1 MMTFA
6 QYLLSK
12 VAEEAVE
19 FTKEVLKGQQQG
31 LYSNHRG
38 RRNIDYI
45 RDEFIDMY
53 ARASVLEKCSEFD
66 GGELSKFQLL
76 PVRLDMTES
85 NMLDVDASIAKM
97 CYYTLMAVRNGHV
110 VLTADEL
117 TFVTEQAEIHK
128 EILAINALGK

>member
-1 MMTFA
+1 MMTFV

-31 LYSNHRG
+31 LFSDHRG

-53 ARASVLEKCSEFD
+53 ARASVLEKCSELD
-66 GGELSKFQLL
+66 GGELCKFELL

-85 NMLDVDASIAKM
+85 NMLDVDRSIAKM
-97 CYYTLMAVRNGHV
+97 CHYTLMAVRNGHV
-110 VLTADEL
+110 VLTDDEL
-117 TFVTEQAEIHK
+117 TFVTDRAEVYK
-128 EILAINALGK
+128 EILELEALGK